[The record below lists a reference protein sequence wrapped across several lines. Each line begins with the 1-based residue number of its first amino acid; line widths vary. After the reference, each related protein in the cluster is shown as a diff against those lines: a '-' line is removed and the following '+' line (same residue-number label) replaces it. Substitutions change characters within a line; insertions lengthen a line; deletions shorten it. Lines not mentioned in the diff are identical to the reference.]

1 MAGLMKTRRI
11 YYIQFVNSKNTPS
24 RRLISLGTSRK
35 VSARGKFVKLEDA
48 YHDGSFDPWIDDA
61 SVILIGRS
69 WHDVGVMEASG
80 SFIEQKDRNH
90 RSENTIRTYREVL
103 SLFRRRN
110 DKRLRLSSIT
120 PSQSEAF
127 VYDSPISKAT
137 QFKRFGH
144 LRTFFRFCVRERYI
158 KRSPLARVEV
168 PDKPHKLPKAITR
181 TELNLICDYLW
192 DDYTSKLEKRQLAT
206 GELICKLPH

>member
-1 MAGLMKTRRI
+1 MAGLIKKRRI
-11 YYIQFVNSKNTPS
+11 YYIQFVNSRNTPS
-24 RRLISLGTSRK
+24 RHLISLGTSRK

-48 YHDGSFDPWIDDA
+48 YKDGLFDPWIDDA
-61 SVILIGRS
+61 SVILNGRS
-69 WHDVGVMEASG
+69 SHDVGYVEASEN
-80 SFIEQKDRNH
+80 FIKQKERNH

-103 SLFRRRN
+103 SLLRRRI

-120 PSQSEAF
+120 PSQIESF
-127 VYDSPISKAT
+127 VYDSSISKAT

-181 TELNLICDYLW
+181 TESDL
-192 DDYTSKLEKRQLAT
+192 
-206 GELICKLPH
+206 